1 MGKRTVKPPKL
12 PPKRKGRPSNYSQ
25 AIAQKILELYVA
37 GSTLTAICAIPGM
50 PKASTLYRWLA
61 ETPDFKDAY
70 LRARE
75 TKADLFVDEL
85 VSLSDE
91 AQGMGVEGVAAMRLR
106 IETRKWVASKFFPRT
121 YADRLEHQVGGTGPL
136 TGLAIIVPLKELPG
150 AGVQQPALASPPNP
164 LIIEA
169 ERVD

>member
-106 IETRKWVASKFFPRT
+106 IETRKWV
-121 YADRLEHQVGGTGPL
+121 DRLEHQVGGTGPL